1 MPHAPRSLPLRWL
14 QLVLGL
20 AGWGLAASLMVRAN
34 LGLGPWDALHVGL
47 HLKTGIGVGVASIL
61 AGGVILIASWPLGVR
76 PGVGTIANMVGIGA
90 TIDLLLPVIPPA
102 VGWVRGLAYFGT
114 AIVLAG
120 WFTGVYVAAGL
131 GKGPRDGL
139 VIGLAER
146 TGWPVRRVRT
156 LIELSVL
163 GVGWALGGP
172 LGAGTLLF
180 AVGIGPA
187 MQWGLRRWGVLPAA
201 SSSAGRREPEPEP
214 LRRAA

>member
-187 MQWGLRRWGVLPAA
+187 MQWGLRRWGVPPAA
-201 SSSAGRREPEPEP
+201 S
-214 LRRAA
+214 